1 MVVDQSKFVV
11 APARV
16 TVIVY
21 STSVVPS
28 SAVTVTVSVLDP
40 TSRSSSATPGVFVSS
55 SSVMTT
61 VALLSFFV
69 AVSVTV
75 SIPLATDAK

>member
-21 STSVVPS
+21 SCSVVPS

-55 SSVMTT
+55 SVMTT

>member
-1 MVVDQSKFVV
+1 M
-11 APARV
+11 

-21 STSVVPS
+21 SCSVVPS
-28 SAVTVTVSVLDP
+28 CAVTVTVSVLDP
-40 TSRSSSATPGVFVSS
+40 TLRFSSATPGVPVSS
-55 SSVMTT
+55 SLAMTT

-75 SIPLATDAK
+75 SIPLATDAV